1 MDLASLTQ
9 VTRKRYNRIAPLYDL
24 METFVER
31 ARFQKW
37 RARLWS
43 RVRPGRILE
52 VGVGTGKNMPYYPP
66 GARVTAI
73 DLSEAMLARARS
85 RARKLG
91 LDVDLQWMDVQS
103 LAFPD
108 DAFDTAVATF
118 VFCSVPDPIRGLQE
132 LARVVKPEGDI
143 WLLEHVRVD
152 RPIIGPLM
160 DLLNP
165 LVLKTSAETWSS
177 SSMPAHPRLRHPAI
191 LHFLAE
197 PLGERHSPGYTGG
210 RSPFVPIFSNQGG
223 LRCVIAWP
231 VGYPSSSTVPSCPCS
246 SSLWWAGR
254 PPAGKVSCGHG

>member
-165 LVLKTSAETWSS
+165 LVVRMVGANINRRTVENVRRAGLTLVSVENLSGDLVKLIHARPPQAQAS
-177 SSMPAHPRLRHPAI
+177 RHPA
-191 LHFLAE
+191 F
-197 PLGERHSPGYTGG
+197 PG
-210 RSPFVPIFSNQGG
+210 
-223 LRCVIAWP
+223 
-231 VGYPSSSTVPSCPCS
+231 
-246 SSLWWAGR
+246 
-254 PPAGKVSCGHG
+254 